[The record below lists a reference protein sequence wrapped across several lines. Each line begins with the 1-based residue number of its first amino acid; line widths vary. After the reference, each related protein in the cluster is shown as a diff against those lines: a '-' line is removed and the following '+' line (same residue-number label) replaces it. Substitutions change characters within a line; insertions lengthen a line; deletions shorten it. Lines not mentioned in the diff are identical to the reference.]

1 MSDCE
6 PTGEVA
12 GLGTQDR
19 GSRVGEE
26 TVRGGGTDIA

>member
-1 MSDCE
+1 MSDSE

-12 GLGTQDR
+12 GLGTQYG

-26 TVRGGGTDIA
+26 TIRGSGTDIA